1 VSGVTSVATSRR
13 TARPSRC
20 PSDRETPA
28 LLIVQLQPASGQLR
42 FQRAILLA
50 KERDHV
56 ALLALEPS
64 K

>member
-1 VSGVTSVATSRR
+1 VSGVKRR
-13 TARPSRC
+13 HLSEDRASEPV
-20 PSDRETPA
+20 PEHRETPT
-28 LLIVQLQPASGQLR
+28 LLIVQLQPASGQLLL
-42 FQRAILLA
+42 QRAILLA